1 MKIKKKYSVKEIF
14 LTLQGEGYNAGQ
26 TAIFCRFSGCNL
38 WNGKKE
44 EQIDA
49 ICNFCDTDFVGI
61 NGENGG
67 KYSLDLLSNKIASLW
82 PKNKNNKF
90 VVFTGGE
97 PLLQLDPPLI
107 KKIKSK
113 GFKIAIETNGT
124 IRPPKEIDWIC
135 VSPKVNSKLL
145 VTKGNEIK
153 LIYPQNNL
161 NLNNYEKLNFDHYY
175 LQPLDNNSSVD
186 NCKKVIKLVLNNP
199 KWKLSIQTHK
209 YLGIK

>member
-1 MKIKKKYSVKEIF
+1 MKINKKYSVKEIF

-44 EQIDA
+44 EQTDA

-61 NGENGG
+61 DGENGG
-67 KYSLDLLSNKIASLW
+67 KYTLNLLSNKIASLW
-82 PKNKNNKF
+82 PKNKRNKF
-90 VVFTGGE
+90 IVFTGGE
-97 PLLQLDPPLI
+97 PLLQLDSSLI

-113 GFKIAIETNGT
+113 GFKVAIETNGT
-124 IRPPKEIDWIC
+124 ILPPKEIDWIC
-135 VSPKVNSKLL
+135 VSPKVNSRLL

-161 NLNNYEKLNFDHYY
+161 SLNKYEKLDFDHYY